1 MDEQNKGIEV
11 DITDMQDE
19 AIEAELK
26 AEAEPSVA
34 EEQTTPT
41 MEEVKD
47 ATAEHED
54 AKPDEVVEE
63 KLETNLEAEVDK
75 PADSVEPTTTDVKE
89 EDKVDAEPE
98 TKEVEPE
105 PEPESEPVVEEV
117 SELDKIKAELEE
129 VKAIREEEKDIKEF
143 ETRMRADEIQMDNV
157 RSVLAD
163 QLTRALKD
171 IGVDLNTTMEE
182 LEKANPDKAAR
193 AKQFL
198 AEVQRIEAYEQQK
211 REQARNERLQEIV
224 FKRAG
229 RLFDKYKLTDEEG
242 DLAAETFVNIL
253 HEVGLKDL
261 DDDLVAKV
269 ELAVG
274 RTKLL
279 VDRAKGVVK
288 EVKEIAKEAVDIVN
302 DVMTPAP
309 EVNPDEEKVKEDLA
323 KKEEAVVKEEEP
335 EPEPTIDV
343 SAFEEGAPS
352 TVSAPI
358 GEKKDI
364 LAELESITST
374 KERVA
379 FYSEHA
385 KEIEAALKEK
395 YNK

>member
-1 MDEQNKGIEV
+1 MTDKNNEINVDVTDMQEDAIAAELEADKNEVIVEEV
-11 DITDMQDE
+11 DI
-19 AIEAELK
+19 
-26 AEAEPSVA
+26 PSVDDKPA
-34 EEQTTPT
+34 EEVSDG
-41 MEEVKD
+41 E
-47 ATAEHED
+47 
-54 AKPDEVVEE
+54 PDEVVEE
-63 KLETNLEAEVDK
+63 KVETEHEPEVDK
-75 PADSVEPTTTDVKE
+75 PDDSVESAPDVKPE
-89 EDKVDAEPE
+89 EDKVDEPE
-98 TKEVEPE
+98 AKDVEVEPAAE
-105 PEPESEPVVEEV
+105 PEPVVEEE

-129 VKAIREEEKDIKEF
+129 VKAVREEEKSIKEF
-143 ETRMRADEIQMDNV
+143 ETQMRADEVYMDRV
-157 RSVLAD
+157 RGNIAE

-193 AKQFL
+193 ARQFL
-198 AEVQRIEAYEQQK
+198 EEARRIEAYEQQK

-224 FKRAG
+224 FQRAG

-242 DLAAETFVNIL
+242 DVAAETFVNIL

-279 VDRAKGVVK
+279 VDRAKNVVK
-288 EVKEIAKEAVDIVN
+288 EVKDIAKEAADIVT
-302 DVMTPAP
+302 DVMTPSP
-309 EVNPDEEKVKEDLA
+309 EVNPDEEKVKEELA
-323 KKEEAVVKEEEP
+323 KEP
-335 EPEPTIDV
+335 EPVPEPKIDV
-343 SAFEEGAPS
+343 AAFEEGAPS

-364 LAELESITST
+364 LAELESITNT

-385 KEIEAALKEK
+385 KEIEAALKER

>member
-1 MDEQNKGIEV
+1 MTDKNNEINV
-11 DITDMQDE
+11 DVTGMQEDDIAAELEADKNE
-19 AIEAELK
+19 AIVEDVDT
-26 AEAEPSVA
+26 PSVDDKPA
-34 EEQTTPT
+34 EE
-41 MEEVKD
+41 VSD
-47 ATAEHED
+47 G
-54 AKPDEVVEE
+54 KPDEVVEE
-63 KLETNLEAEVDK
+63 KVETEHEPEVDK
-75 PADSVEPTTTDVKE
+75 PADNVEPAADVEHKE
-89 EDKVDAEPE
+89 EKVEDTAEV
-98 TKEVEPE
+98 KDVEVEPE
-105 PEPESEPVVEEV
+105 AEPEPVVEEE

-129 VKAIREEEKDIKEF
+129 VKAVREEEKSIKEF
-143 ETRMRADEIQMDNV
+143 ETQMRADEVYMDRV
-157 RSVLAD
+157 RGNIAE

-193 AKQFL
+193 ARQFL
-198 AEVQRIEAYEQQK
+198 EEARRIEAYEQQK

-224 FKRAG
+224 FQRAG

-242 DLAAETFVNIL
+242 DVAAETFVNIL

-279 VDRAKGVVK
+279 VDRAKNVVK
-288 EVKEIAKEAVDIVN
+288 EVKDIAKEAADIVT
-302 DVMTPAP
+302 DVMTPSP
-309 EVNPDEEKVKEDLA
+309 EVNPDEEKVKEELA
-323 KKEEAVVKEEEP
+323 KEP
-335 EPEPTIDV
+335 EPAPEPKIDV
-343 SAFEEGAPS
+343 AAFEEGAPS

-364 LAELESITST
+364 LAELESITNT

-385 KEIEAALKEK
+385 KEIEAALKER

>member
-1 MDEQNKGIEV
+1 MTDKNNEINV
-11 DITDMQDE
+11 DVTDMQEDAIAAELEADKNE
-19 AIEAELK
+19 AIVEEV
-26 AEAEPSVA
+26 ETPSVDDK
-34 EEQTTPT
+34 PT
-41 MEEVKD
+41 EEVSD
-47 ATAEHED
+47 G
-54 AKPDEVVEE
+54 KPDEAVEE
-63 KLETNLEAEVDK
+63 KVETEHEPEVDK
-75 PADSVEPTTTDVKE
+75 PDDSVESTADVEHK
-89 EDKVDAEPE
+89 EDKVDEPEVKDVEVEQEAEPE
-98 TKEVEPE
+98 
-105 PEPESEPVVEEV
+105 PVAEEE

-129 VKAIREEEKDIKEF
+129 VKAVREEEKSIKEF
-143 ETRMRADEIQMDNV
+143 ETQMRADEVYMDRV
-157 RSVLAD
+157 RGNIAE

-193 AKQFL
+193 ARQFL
-198 AEVQRIEAYEQQK
+198 EEARRIEAYEQQK

-224 FKRAG
+224 FQRAG

-242 DLAAETFVNIL
+242 DVAAETFVNIL

-279 VDRAKGVVK
+279 VDRAKNVVK
-288 EVKEIAKEAVDIVN
+288 EVKDIAKEAADIVT
-302 DVMTPAP
+302 DVMTPSP
-309 EVNPDEEKVKEDLA
+309 EVNPDEEKVKEELA
-323 KKEEAVVKEEEP
+323 KEP
-335 EPEPTIDV
+335 EPAPEPKIDV
-343 SAFEEGAPS
+343 AAFEEGAPS

-364 LAELESITST
+364 LAELESITNT

-385 KEIEAALKEK
+385 KEIEAALKER

>member
-1 MDEQNKGIEV
+1 MTDKNNEINV
-11 DITDMQDE
+11 DVTDMQEDAIAAELEADKNE
-19 AIEAELK
+19 AIVEDVET
-26 AEAEPSVA
+26 PSVDDKPA
-34 EEQTTPT
+34 EE
-41 MEEVKD
+41 VSD
-47 ATAEHED
+47 G
-54 AKPDEVVEE
+54 KPDEVVEE
-63 KLETNLEAEVDK
+63 KVETEHEPEVDK
-75 PADSVEPTTTDVKE
+75 PDDSVEPATDVKHE
-89 EDKVDAEPE
+89 ENKVEEPE
-98 TKEVEPE
+98 IKDIEVEPEVEPE
-105 PEPESEPVVEEV
+105 PVVEEE

-129 VKAIREEEKDIKEF
+129 VKAVREEEKSIKEF
-143 ETRMRADEIQMDNV
+143 ETQMRTDEMYMDRV
-157 RSVLAD
+157 RGNIAE

-193 AKQFL
+193 ARQFL
-198 AEVQRIEAYEQQK
+198 EEARRIEAYEQQK

-224 FKRAG
+224 FQRAG

-242 DLAAETFVNIL
+242 DVAAETFVNIL

-279 VDRAKGVVK
+279 VDRAKNVVK
-288 EVKEIAKEAVDIVN
+288 EVKDIAKEAADIVT
-302 DVMTPAP
+302 DVMTPSP
-309 EVNPDEEKVKEDLA
+309 EVNPDEEKVKEELA
-323 KKEEAVVKEEEP
+323 KEP
-335 EPEPTIDV
+335 EPAPEPKIDV
-343 SAFEEGAPS
+343 AAFEEGAPS

-358 GEKKDI
+358 GEKRDV
-364 LAELESITST
+364 LAELESITNT

-385 KEIEAALKEK
+385 KEIEAALKER

>member
-1 MDEQNKGIEV
+1 MTDKNNEINV
-11 DITDMQDE
+11 DVTDMQEDAIAAELEADKNE
-19 AIEAELK
+19 AIVEDVET
-26 AEAEPSVA
+26 PSVDDKPA
-34 EEQTTPT
+34 EE
-41 MEEVKD
+41 VSD
-47 ATAEHED
+47 G
-54 AKPDEVVEE
+54 KPDEVVEE
-63 KLETNLEAEVDK
+63 KVETEHEPEVDK
-75 PADSVEPTTTDVKE
+75 PDDSVEPAADVEHKEDKAEDTADVK
-89 EDKVDAEPE
+89 DV
-98 TKEVEPE
+98 EVEPE
-105 PEPESEPVVEEV
+105 AEPEPVVEEE

-129 VKAIREEEKDIKEF
+129 VKAVREEEKSIKEF
-143 ETRMRADEIQMDNV
+143 ETQMRADEVYMDRV
-157 RSVLAD
+157 RGNIAE

-193 AKQFL
+193 ARQFL
-198 AEVQRIEAYEQQK
+198 EEARRIEAYEQQK

-224 FKRAG
+224 FQRAG

-242 DLAAETFVNIL
+242 DIAAETFVNIL

-279 VDRAKGVVK
+279 VDRAKNVVK
-288 EVKEIAKEAVDIVN
+288 EVKDIAKEAADIVT
-302 DVMTPAP
+302 DVMTPSP
-309 EVNPDEEKVKEDLA
+309 EVNPDEEKVKEELA
-323 KKEEAVVKEEEP
+323 KEP
-335 EPEPTIDV
+335 EPAPEPKIDV
-343 SAFEEGAPS
+343 AAFEEGAPS

-364 LAELESITST
+364 LAELESITNT

-385 KEIEAALKEK
+385 KEIEAALKER

>member
-1 MDEQNKGIEV
+1 MTDKNNEINV
-11 DITDMQDE
+11 DVTDMQEDAIAAELEADKNE
-19 AIEAELK
+19 AIVEEVDT
-26 AEAEPSVA
+26 PSVDDKPA
-34 EEQTTPT
+34 EE
-41 MEEVKD
+41 VSD
-47 ATAEHED
+47 G
-54 AKPDEVVEE
+54 KPDEVVEE
-63 KLETNLEAEVDK
+63 KVETEHEPEVDK
-75 PADSVEPTTTDVKE
+75 PDDSVEPVADVECKEEKTEDPADVK
-89 EDKVDAEPE
+89 DVD
-98 TKEVEPE
+98 VEPKVE
-105 PEPESEPVVEEV
+105 PEPVVEEE

-129 VKAIREEEKDIKEF
+129 VKAVREEEKSIKEF
-143 ETRMRADEIQMDNV
+143 ETQMRADEVYMDRV
-157 RSVLAD
+157 RGNIAE

-193 AKQFL
+193 ARQFL
-198 AEVQRIEAYEQQK
+198 EEARRIEAYEQQK

-224 FKRAG
+224 FQRAG

-242 DLAAETFVNIL
+242 DVAAETFVNIL

-279 VDRAKGVVK
+279 VDRAKNVVK
-288 EVKEIAKEAVDIVN
+288 EVKDIAKEAADIVT
-302 DVMTPAP
+302 DVMTPSP
-309 EVNPDEEKVKEDLA
+309 EVNPDEEKVKEELA
-323 KKEEAVVKEEEP
+323 KEP
-335 EPEPTIDV
+335 EPAPEPKIDV
-343 SAFEEGAPS
+343 AAFEEGAPS

-358 GEKKDI
+358 GEKKDV
-364 LAELESITST
+364 LAELESITNT

-385 KEIEAALKEK
+385 KEIEAALKER

>member
-1 MDEQNKGIEV
+1 MTDKNNEINV
-11 DITDMQDE
+11 DVTDMQEDAIAAELEADKNE
-19 AIEAELK
+19 AIVEDVDT
-26 AEAEPSVA
+26 PSVDDK
-34 EEQTTPT
+34 PT
-41 MEEVKD
+41 EEVSD
-47 ATAEHED
+47 G
-54 AKPDEVVEE
+54 KPDEVVEE
-63 KLETNLEAEVDK
+63 KVETEHEPEVDK
-75 PADSVEPTTTDVKE
+75 PDDSVESAADVEHK
-89 EDKVDAEPE
+89 EDKVDEPE
-98 TKEVEPE
+98 VKDVEVEPE
-105 PEPESEPVVEEV
+105 AEPEPAVEEE

-129 VKAIREEEKDIKEF
+129 VKAVREEEKSIKEF
-143 ETRMRADEIQMDNV
+143 ETQMRADEVYMDRV
-157 RSVLAD
+157 RGNIAE

-193 AKQFL
+193 ARQFL
-198 AEVQRIEAYEQQK
+198 EEARRIEAYEQQK

-224 FKRAG
+224 FQRAG

-242 DLAAETFVNIL
+242 DVAAETFVNIL

-279 VDRAKGVVK
+279 VDRAKNVVK
-288 EVKEIAKEAVDIVN
+288 EVKDIAKEAADIVT
-302 DVMTPAP
+302 DVMTPTP
-309 EVNPDEEKVKEDLA
+309 EVNPDEEKVKEEL
-323 KKEEAVVKEEEP
+323 VKEP
-335 EPEPTIDV
+335 EPAPEPKIDV
-343 SAFEEGAPS
+343 AAFEEGAPS

-364 LAELESITST
+364 LAELESITNT
-374 KERVA
+374 RERVA

-385 KEIEAALKEK
+385 KEIEAALKER

>member
-1 MDEQNKGIEV
+1 MTDKNNEINV
-11 DITDMQDE
+11 DVTDMQED
-19 AIEAELK
+19 AIAAEL
-26 AEAEPSVA
+26 EADKNETIVEDVDTPSVDDKPA
-34 EEQTTPT
+34 EEVP
-41 MEEVKD
+41 D
-47 ATAEHED
+47 G
-54 AKPDEVVEE
+54 KPDEVVEE
-63 KLETNLEAEVDK
+63 KVETEHEPEVDK
-75 PADSVEPTTTDVKE
+75 PADSVEPATDVERK
-89 EDKVDAEPE
+89 EDKAEDTADVKDVD
-98 TKEVEPE
+98 VEPE
-105 PEPESEPVVEEV
+105 VEAEPVAEEE

-129 VKAIREEEKDIKEF
+129 VKAVREEEKSIKEF
-143 ETRMRADEIQMDNV
+143 ETQMRADEVYMDRV
-157 RSVLAD
+157 RGNIAE

-193 AKQFL
+193 ARQFL
-198 AEVQRIEAYEQQK
+198 EEARRIEAYEQQK

-224 FKRAG
+224 FQRAG

-242 DLAAETFVNIL
+242 DVAAETFVNIL

-279 VDRAKGVVK
+279 VDRAKNVVK
-288 EVKEIAKEAVDIVN
+288 EVKDIAKEAADIVT
-302 DVMTPAP
+302 DVMTSSP
-309 EVNPDEEKVKEDLA
+309 EVNPDEEKVKEELA
-323 KKEEAVVKEEEP
+323 KEP
-335 EPEPTIDV
+335 EPAPEPKIDV
-343 SAFEEGAPS
+343 AAFEEGAPS

-358 GEKKDI
+358 GEKKDV
-364 LAELESITST
+364 LAELESITNT

-385 KEIEAALKEK
+385 KEIEAALKER

>member
-1 MDEQNKGIEV
+1 MTDKNNEINV
-11 DITDMQDE
+11 DVTGMQEDDIAAELEADKNE
-19 AIEAELK
+19 AIVEDVDT
-26 AEAEPSVA
+26 PSIDDKPA
-34 EEQTTPT
+34 EE
-41 MEEVKD
+41 VSD
-47 ATAEHED
+47 G
-54 AKPDEVVEE
+54 KPDEVVEE
-63 KLETNLEAEVDK
+63 KVETEHEPEVDK
-75 PADSVEPTTTDVKE
+75 PDDSVEPAADVEHKE
-89 EDKVDAEPE
+89 EKVDEPE
-98 TKEVEPE
+98 VKDVEVEPE
-105 PEPESEPVVEEV
+105 TEPEPVVEEE

-129 VKAIREEEKDIKEF
+129 VKAVREEEKSIKEF
-143 ETRMRADEIQMDNV
+143 ETQMRADEVYMDRV
-157 RSVLAD
+157 RGNIAE

-193 AKQFL
+193 ARQFL
-198 AEVQRIEAYEQQK
+198 EEARRIEAYEQQK

-224 FKRAG
+224 FQRAG

-242 DLAAETFVNIL
+242 DVAAETFVNIL

-279 VDRAKGVVK
+279 VDRAKNVVK
-288 EVKEIAKEAVDIVN
+288 EVKDIAKEAADIVT
-302 DVMTPAP
+302 DVMTPSP
-309 EVNPDEEKVKEDLA
+309 EVNPDEEKVKEELA
-323 KKEEAVVKEEEP
+323 KEP
-335 EPEPTIDV
+335 EPAPEPKIDV
-343 SAFEEGAPS
+343 AAFEEGAPS

-358 GEKKDI
+358 GKKKDI
-364 LAELESITST
+364 LAELESITNT

-385 KEIEAALKEK
+385 KEIEAALKER

>member
-1 MDEQNKGIEV
+1 MTDKNNEINV
-11 DITDMQDE
+11 DVTDMQED
-19 AIEAELK
+19 AIAAEL
-26 AEAEPSVA
+26 EADKNETIVEEADTPSVDDKPA
-34 EEQTTPT
+34 EE
-41 MEEVKD
+41 VSD
-47 ATAEHED
+47 G
-54 AKPDEVVEE
+54 KPDEVVEE
-63 KLETNLEAEVDK
+63 KIETEHEPEVDK
-75 PADSVEPTTTDVKE
+75 PDDSVEPAADVEHK
-89 EDKVDAEPE
+89 EDKVDEPE
-98 TKEVEPE
+98 VKDVEVEPE
-105 PEPESEPVVEEV
+105 AEPEPVVEEE

-129 VKAIREEEKDIKEF
+129 VKAVREEEKSIKEF
-143 ETRMRADEIQMDNV
+143 ETQMRADEVYMDRV
-157 RSVLAD
+157 RGNIAE

-193 AKQFL
+193 ARQFL
-198 AEVQRIEAYEQQK
+198 EEARRIEAYEQQK

-224 FKRAG
+224 FQRAG

-242 DLAAETFVNIL
+242 DVAAETFVNIL

-279 VDRAKGVVK
+279 VDRAKNVVK
-288 EVKEIAKEAVDIVN
+288 EVKDIAKEAADIVT
-302 DVMTPAP
+302 DVMTPSP
-309 EVNPDEEKVKEDLA
+309 EVNPDEEKVKEELA
-323 KKEEAVVKEEEP
+323 KEP
-335 EPEPTIDV
+335 EPAPEPKIDV
-343 SAFEEGAPS
+343 AAFEEGAPS

-358 GEKKDI
+358 GEKKDV
-364 LAELESITST
+364 LAELESITNT

-385 KEIEAALKEK
+385 KEIEAALKDR

>member
-1 MDEQNKGIEV
+1 MTDKNNEINV
-11 DITDMQDE
+11 DVTDMQEDAIAAELEADKNE
-19 AIEAELK
+19 AIVEEVDM
-26 AEAEPSVA
+26 PSIDDKPA
-34 EEQTTPT
+34 EE
-41 MEEVKD
+41 VSD
-47 ATAEHED
+47 G
-54 AKPDEVVEE
+54 KPDEVVEE
-63 KLETNLEAEVDK
+63 KVETEHEPEMDK
-75 PADSVEPTTTDVKE
+75 PDDSVESAADVEHK
-89 EDKVDAEPE
+89 EDKANEPEVKDAEVEP
-98 TKEVEPE
+98 EVEPE
-105 PEPESEPVVEEV
+105 PVMEEE

-129 VKAIREEEKDIKEF
+129 VKAVREEEKSIKEF
-143 ETRMRADEIQMDNV
+143 ETQMRADEVYMDRV
-157 RSVLAD
+157 RGNIAE

-193 AKQFL
+193 ARQFL
-198 AEVQRIEAYEQQK
+198 EEARRIEAYEQQK

-224 FKRAG
+224 FQRAG

-242 DLAAETFVNIL
+242 DVAAETFVNIL

-279 VDRAKGVVK
+279 VDRAKNVVK
-288 EVKEIAKEAVDIVN
+288 EVKDIAKEAADIVT
-302 DVMTPAP
+302 DVMTPSP
-309 EVNPDEEKVKEDLA
+309 EVNPDEEKVKEEL
-323 KKEEAVVKEEEP
+323 VKEP
-335 EPEPTIDV
+335 EPAPEPKIDV
-343 SAFEEGAPS
+343 AAFEEGAPS
-352 TVSAPI
+352 TVSVPI

-364 LAELESITST
+364 LAELESITNT

>member
-1 MDEQNKGIEV
+1 MTDKNNEINV
-11 DITDMQDE
+11 DVTDMQEDAIAAELEADKNE
-19 AIEAELK
+19 AIVEEVDM
-26 AEAEPSVA
+26 PSIDDKPA
-34 EEQTTPT
+34 EE
-41 MEEVKD
+41 VSD
-47 ATAEHED
+47 G
-54 AKPDEVVEE
+54 KPDEVVEE
-63 KLETNLEAEVDK
+63 KVETEHEPEMDK
-75 PADSVEPTTTDVKE
+75 PDDSVESAADVEHK
-89 EDKVDAEPE
+89 EDKANEPEVKDAEVEP
-98 TKEVEPE
+98 EVEPE
-105 PEPESEPVVEEV
+105 PVMEEE

-129 VKAIREEEKDIKEF
+129 VKAVREEEKSIKEF
-143 ETRMRADEIQMDNV
+143 ETQMRADEVYMDRV
-157 RSVLAD
+157 RGNIAE

-193 AKQFL
+193 ARQFL
-198 AEVQRIEAYEQQK
+198 EEARRIEAYEQQK

-224 FKRAG
+224 FQRAG

-242 DLAAETFVNIL
+242 DVAAETFVNIL

-279 VDRAKGVVK
+279 VDRAKNVVK
-288 EVKEIAKEAVDIVN
+288 EVKDIAKEAADIVT
-302 DVMTPAP
+302 DVMTPSP
-309 EVNPDEEKVKEDLA
+309 EVNPDEEKVKEELA
-323 KKEEAVVKEEEP
+323 KEP
-335 EPEPTIDV
+335 EPAPEPKIDV
-343 SAFEEGAPS
+343 AAFEEGAPS

-358 GEKKDI
+358 GEKKDV
-364 LAELESITST
+364 LAELESITNT

>member
-1 MDEQNKGIEV
+1 MTDKNNEINV
-11 DITDMQDE
+11 DVTDMQED
-19 AIEAELK
+19 AIAAEL
-26 AEAEPSVA
+26 EADKNETIVEEVDTPSTDDKPA
-34 EEQTTPT
+34 EE
-41 MEEVKD
+41 VSD
-47 ATAEHED
+47 G
-54 AKPDEVVEE
+54 KPDEVVEE
-63 KLETNLEAEVDK
+63 KVETEHEPEVDK
-75 PADSVEPTTTDVKE
+75 PDDSVEPATDVKHE
-89 EDKVDAEPE
+89 ENKVEEPE
-98 TKEVEPE
+98 TKDVEVEPE
-105 PEPESEPVVEEV
+105 VELEPVVEEE

-129 VKAIREEEKDIKEF
+129 VKAVREEEKSIKEF
-143 ETRMRADEIQMDNV
+143 ETQMRADEVYMDRV
-157 RSVLAD
+157 RGNIAE

-193 AKQFL
+193 ARQFL
-198 AEVQRIEAYEQQK
+198 EEARRIEAYEQQK

-224 FKRAG
+224 FQRAG

-242 DLAAETFVNIL
+242 DVAAETFVNIL

-279 VDRAKGVVK
+279 VDRAKNVVK
-288 EVKEIAKEAVDIVN
+288 EVKDIAKEAADIVT
-302 DVMTPAP
+302 DVMTPSP
-309 EVNPDEEKVKEDLA
+309 EVNPDEEKVKEELA
-323 KKEEAVVKEEEP
+323 KEP
-335 EPEPTIDV
+335 EPAPEPKIDV
-343 SAFEEGAPS
+343 AAFEEGAPS

-364 LAELESITST
+364 LAELESITNT

-385 KEIEAALKEK
+385 KEIEAALKER

>member
-26 AEAEPSVA
+26 TETEPPVV
-34 EEQTTPT
+34 EEQPAPS
-41 MEEVKD
+41 EEEAKEASKEV
-47 ATAEHED
+47 ED
-54 AKPDEVVEE
+54 IKQNEVVEE
-63 KLETNLEAEVDK
+63 KPETDTKTEVDK
-75 PADSVEPTTTDVKE
+75 PIDSVESTADVKE
-89 EDKVDAEPE
+89 EDKVEAPEPKDESEPE
-98 TKEVEPE
+98 TEQVTEPE
-105 PEPESEPVVEEV
+105 IVEEEV
-117 SELDKIKAELEE
+117 SELDKVKAELEE

-182 LEKANPDKAAR
+182 LEKTNPDKAAR

-198 AEVQRIEAYEQQK
+198 AEAQRIEAYEQQK

-229 RLFDKYKLTDEEG
+229 LFDKYKLTDEES
-242 DLAAETFVNIL
+242 DVAAETFVNIL

-288 EVKEIAKEAVDIVN
+288 EVKDIAKEAVDIVN

-309 EVNPDEEKVKEDLA
+309 EVNPDEEKVKEELA
-323 KKEEAVVKEEEP
+323 KEETAKKDEL
-335 EPEPTIDV
+335 EPTIDV
-343 SAFEEGAPS
+343 AAFEEGAPS
-352 TVSAPI
+352 TVSTPI

-385 KEIEAALKEK
+385 KEIEAALKKK